1 MLKLSDR
8 NKSDS
13 VSSSSGE
20 NGDIGNSF
28 ASEGYQSIIE
38 IANNVSLKDILRFY
52 GFRLDD
58 VNRKMPCPFK
68 SHKGGRENTPS
79 FYFYPETNT
88 YCCFGCR
95 QGSTAVDFVSNI
107 ERVSKFLA
115 AKKIIDKFEKNTD
128 GEEFLITK
136 ENHSERMDILLEYS
150 NAIRNFRLNF
160 NHEESFSFIEKN
172 CLSFDTIMKK
182 HSLDNLALKR
192 VISILIENL
201 NKYKG

>member
-1 MLKLSDR
+1 MLKLSGR

-13 VSSSSGE
+13 SSSSSGE
-20 NGDIGNSF
+20 DGDIRNSF

-38 IANNVSLKDILRFY
+38 IANEVSLNDILRAY

-58 VNRKMPCPFK
+58 TNRKMACPFK
-68 SHKGGRENTPS
+68 THKGGRENTPS

-95 QGSTAVDFVSNI
+95 QGSKPVDFVSNI
-107 ERVSKFLA
+107 DGISKFLA
-115 AKKIIDKFEKNTD
+115 AKKIIDKFHKNVD

-136 ENHSERMDILLEYS
+136 ENHSERMSIILEYS
-150 NAIRNFRLNF
+150 DAVRNFRLNF
-160 NHEESFSFIEKN
+160 NDDESFNFIENN

-182 HSLDNLALKR
+182 HSLDNAALKR
-192 VISILIENL
+192 VVFILIDNI